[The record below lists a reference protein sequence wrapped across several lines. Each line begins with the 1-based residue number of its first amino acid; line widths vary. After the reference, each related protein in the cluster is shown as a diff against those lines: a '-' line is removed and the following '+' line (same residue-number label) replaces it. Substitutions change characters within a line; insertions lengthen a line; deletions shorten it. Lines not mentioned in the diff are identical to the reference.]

1 MESIDSIDNNI
12 ANKKTMKC
20 KYCNAEIGNDARF
33 CPNCGKDLS
42 SLAKCVNCGEF
53 LDDEGSYCPHCGAKQ
68 SDSEENADN
77 YVEEYQQ
84 NHSTRN
90 FLIAFC
96 VLFALIGGI
105 LYFTMQKKSASIDG
119 GNAIIDTTVVDTS
132 MVDTA
137 AVDTA
142 FCESTSSIDSCTIS
156 DEIDEE
162 EINRRLAFL
171 KSVYAELFP
180 SERQNNNLYNPSF
193 LQRFFTASAM
203 KKFYLESDYT
213 EGDYSY
219 CTEFM
224 IDGNIAFMRPDYGY
238 KVVQREIDYKGNGW
252 MLVTNHWDVVDEPAK
267 IHIKVEKVEGSYK
280 ITDIKGDYAEEEMK
294 SATEDEV
301 EKAKQKAAK
310 AVDEAAS
317 IARKSL
323 GL

>member
-1 MESIDSIDNNI
+1 
-12 ANKKTMKC
+12 MKC
-20 KYCNAEIGNDARF
+20 KYCNAEIENDARF

-42 SLAKCVNCGEF
+42 RLTKCINCGEF
-53 LDDEGSYCPHCGAKQ
+53 LDDEGSYCPHCGTKQ
-68 SDSEENADN
+68 PDYENKDEDVASIAHE
-77 YVEEYQQ
+77 VAEEYQEYQ
-84 NHSTRN
+84 RKHIVRILVIVIS
-90 FLIAFC
+90 
-96 VLFALIGGI
+96 VLLALIGGI

-219 CTEFM
+219 CTDFM

-317 IARKSL
+317 IARKRL